1 MFLVLLY
8 FSFLFYLLLAQG
20 SLVAIYGE
28 GWELGYKKRQH
39 LFAATHSL
47 WGGEGG
53 GEDIIQLSL
62 FVFFLRC
69 LEGDERF
76 KSRK

>member
-8 FSFLFYLLLAQG
+8 FSFLFYLLFAQG

-28 GWELGYKKRQH
+28 GWELGHKKRQH
-39 LFAATHSL
+39 PFAATHSL
-47 WGGEGG
+47 WGGGG
-53 GEDIIQLSL
+53 DIKQLSL

>member
-1 MFLVLLY
+1 MFLLLLY
-8 FSFLFYLLLAQG
+8 FSFLFYLLFAQG
-20 SLVAIYGE
+20 GLVAIYGE
-28 GWELGYKKRQH
+28 GWELGHKKRQH
-39 LFAATHSL
+39 PFAATHSL
-47 WGGEGG
+47 WGGGG
-53 GEDIIQLSL
+53 GDIIQLSL

>member
-8 FSFLFYLLLAQG
+8 FSFLFYLSFAQG
-20 SLVAIYGE
+20 GLVAIYGE
-28 GWELGYKKRQH
+28 RWELGHKKRQH

-47 WGGEGG
+47 WGVGG
-53 GEDIIQLSL
+53 GGDIIQLSL

>member
-1 MFLVLLY
+1 MVLVLLY
-8 FSFLFYLLLAQG
+8 FSFLFYLLFAQG
-20 SLVAIYGE
+20 GLVAIYGE
-28 GWELGYKKRQH
+28 GWELGHKKRQH

-47 WGGEGG
+47 WG

>member
-8 FSFLFYLLLAQG
+8 FSFLFYLLFAQG
-20 SLVAIYGE
+20 GLVAIYGE
-28 GWELGYKKRQH
+28 GWELGHKKRQH
-39 LFAATHSL
+39 PFAATHSL
-47 WGGEGG
+47 CGG
-53 GEDIIQLSL
+53 GGDIIQLSL